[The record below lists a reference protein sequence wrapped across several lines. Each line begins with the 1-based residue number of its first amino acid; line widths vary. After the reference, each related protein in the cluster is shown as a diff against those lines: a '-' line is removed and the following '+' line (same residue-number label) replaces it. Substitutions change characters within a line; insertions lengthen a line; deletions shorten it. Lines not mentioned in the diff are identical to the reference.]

1 MKRHRIYT
9 GAVLASLGLILVLSG
24 CGPQDTKSIAAR
36 PNVTPPPEARP
47 APSQPALRV
56 GMAPNYPPIVFK
68 EEGRLSGL
76 EAELARGLEG
86 ELGRRIELVEL
97 DWEGLIPALEAG
109 QIDVIMSGM
118 SITEERERRVRFLE
132 SYLQVGQMSIIR
144 KADRLQLGSPALL
157 SLTRRRVGFVAG
169 TTGAAYV
176 QEHLSQAEHVP
187 LPSTDEG
194 LQALRTGTID
204 AFIHDAVTAWRMGE
218 HESSDTLTASFSPL
232 TEEHLAW
239 AVRKTDD
246 ALYRDLSGVLER
258 WRRSGYLQEMFGK
271 WLSFRSG

>member
-1 MKRHRIYT
+1 
-9 GAVLASLGLILVLSG
+9 
-24 CGPQDTKSIAAR
+24 
-36 PNVTPPPEARP
+36 
-47 APSQPALRV
+47 
-56 GMAPNYPPIVFK
+56 MAPNYPPIVFK
-68 EEGRLSGL
+68 EEGRLTGL

-86 ELGRRIELVEL
+86 ELGRRIELVEVE
-97 DWEGLIPALEAG
+97 WEGLIPALEAG

-118 SITEERERRVRFLE
+118 SITEERARRVRFVA

-176 QEHLSQAEHVP
+176 QEHLPQAEHVP
-187 LPSTDEG
+187 LSSTDEG
-194 LQALRTGTID
+194 LHALRTGTID
-204 AFIHDAVTAWRMGE
+204 AFIHDAVTAWRVGE
-218 HESSDTLTASFSPL
+218 QESSDTLTASFSPL

-239 AVRKTDD
+239 AVRQTDD
-246 ALYRDLSGVLER
+246 DLYRDLSGVLER

-271 WLSFRSG
+271 WLSFHAG

>member
-24 CGPQDTKSIAAR
+24 CGPQDTKTVAAR
-36 PNVTPPPEARP
+36 PHVTPPPEARP

-118 SITEERERRVRFLE
+118 SITEERARRVRFLE

-157 SLTRRRVGFVAG
+157 ALASRRVGFVAG

-176 QEHLSQAEHVP
+176 QEHLPQAEPVP
-187 LPSTDEG
+187 LSSTDEG
-194 LQALRTGTID
+194 LHALRTGTID
-204 AFIHDAVTAWRMGE
+204 AFIHDAVTAWRVGE
-218 HESSDTLTASFSPL
+218 QESSDTLTASFSPL

-239 AVRKTDD
+239 AVRKTDEE
-246 ALYRDLSGVLER
+246 LHRDLNGVLQR
-258 WRRSGYLQEMFGK
+258 WKRSGYLREMFAK
-271 WLSFRSG
+271 WLSFRAG

>member
-1 MKRHRIYT
+1 MT
-9 GAVLASLGLILVLSG
+9 
-24 CGPQDTKSIAAR
+24 
-36 PNVTPPPEARP
+36 
-47 APSQPALRV
+47 
-56 GMAPNYPPIVFK
+56 PNYPPIVFK

-86 ELGRRIELVEL
+86 ELSRRIELVEL

-118 SITEERERRVRFLE
+118 SITEERARRVRFLE

-169 TTGAAYV
+169 TTGATYV
-176 QEHLSQAEHVP
+176 QEHLPQAEHVA
-187 LPSTDEG
+187 LSSTDEG
-194 LQALRTGTID
+194 LQALRTGKID

-218 HESSDTLTASFSPL
+218 QESSDTLTASFSPL

-239 AVRKTDD
+239 AVRQTDE
-246 ALYRDLSGVLER
+246 ALYRDLNEVLAR
-258 WRRSGYLQEMFGK
+258 WRRSGYLQEMFRK
-271 WLSFRSG
+271 WLSFRAG

>member
-1 MKRHRIYT
+1 MKRHRIYA
-9 GAVLASLGLILVLSG
+9 GAGLIGLGLILVLSG
-24 CGPQDTKSIAAR
+24 CGSQDTKTVAAR
-36 PNVTPPPEARP
+36 PNVTPQPEARP

-118 SITEERERRVRFLE
+118 SITEERARRVRFVE

-144 KADRLQLGSPALL
+144 KADRLQLGSPSLLAL
-157 SLTRRRVGFVAG
+157 THRRVGFVAG

-176 QEHLSQAEHVP
+176 QERLPQAEPVP
-187 LPSTDEG
+187 LSSTDEG

-204 AFIHDAVTAWRMGE
+204 AFIHDAVTAWRVGE
-218 HESSDTLTASFSPL
+218 HESSDILTASFSPL

-239 AVRKTDD
+239 AVRQTDED
-246 ALYRDLSGVLER
+246 LHRDLNGVLQR
-258 WRRSGYLQEMFGK
+258 WKRSGYLREMFAK
-271 WLSFRSG
+271 WLSFRAG